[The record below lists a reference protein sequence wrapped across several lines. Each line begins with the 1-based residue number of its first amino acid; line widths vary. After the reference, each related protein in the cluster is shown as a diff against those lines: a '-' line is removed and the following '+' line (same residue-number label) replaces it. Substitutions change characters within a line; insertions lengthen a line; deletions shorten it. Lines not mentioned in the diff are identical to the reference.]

1 MGDQSGS
8 VDGDAGSADGAAG
21 TSVREREAREVS
33 DRAGHGSL
41 SRTETLRDAAVRRW
55 DVVSPSA
62 TTIGRA
68 SDPAS
73 DVSESLRR
81 LHEERHPAMRGHS
94 SRIHRLDKLRVAH
107 ALCSHL
113 DLTGWQRDRVLGVM
127 EELDLTA
134 FGSQRAV
141 PKVALVVV
149 RHVVDVERRRYLGL
163 EDGEYLAGKSP
174 DELADL
180 YDAFRS
186 IKDEPAFERLL
197 DAHGLDKTS
206 LNRLRNVLVERL
218 DEQGIAD
225 RAFGRNPYRD
235 PNLPA
240 LRDRGPDAEE
250 EEEGN
255 RAGKGEG
262 NGNGNRDGNGS
273 GSGSGTAEPDGGR

>member
-1 MGDQSGS
+1 MSEESGPATE
-8 VDGDAGSADGAAG
+8 AGTGDGAVDAPVG
-21 TSVREREAREVS
+21 EREPPESRAPREIS
-33 DRAGHGSL
+33 DRPGHGSL
-41 SRTETLRDAAVRRW
+41 SRVETLRDAAVGRW

-73 DVSESLRR
+73 DVPESLRR

-107 ALCSHL
+107 ALCNHL

-174 DELADL
+174 DELAEL
-180 YDAFRS
+180 YEAFHS

-197 DAHGLDKTS
+197 EVHGLDKTS
-206 LNRLRNVLVERL
+206 LNRLRNVLVERMS
-218 DEQGIAD
+218 EQDIEE

-235 PNLPA
+235 PNLPQ
-240 LRDRGPDAEE
+240 LRDRGPEAELE
-250 EEEGN
+250 SVRPRDEG
-255 RAGKGEG
+255 
-262 NGNGNRDGNGS
+262 
-273 GSGSGTAEPDGGR
+273 

>member
-1 MGDQSGS
+1 MGDQPGAS
-8 VDGDAGSADGAAG
+8 DDAATGEGTVAPPAG
-21 TSVREREAREVS
+21 EHDPRDRREVS
-33 DRAGHGSL
+33 DHVGHGSL
-41 SRTETLRDAAVRRW
+41 SRTEALRDTAVGRW

-68 SDPAS
+68 SDPAN

-94 SRIHRLDKLRVAH
+94 SRIHRLDKLRVAQ
-107 ALCSHL
+107 ALCNHL

-134 FGSQRAV
+134 FGSQRAI

-163 EDGEYLAGKSP
+163 EDGEYLAGRSP
-174 DELADL
+174 EELADL
-180 YDAFRS
+180 YEAFNS

-197 DAHGLDKTS
+197 DAYDLDKTS
-206 LNRLRNVLVERL
+206 LNRLRNVLVDRL
-218 DEQGIAD
+218 AEQDIAD

-235 PNLPA
+235 PNLPQ
-240 LRDRGPDAEE
+240 LRDRGP
-250 EEEGN
+250 
-255 RAGKGEG
+255 EG
-262 NGNGNRDGNGS
+262 NGRTG
-273 GSGSGTAEPDGGR
+273 PDD

>member
-1 MGDQSGS
+1 MGDQFGAGSG
-8 VDGDAGSADGAAG
+8 GEAEPGRDAGPAVGG
-21 TSVREREAREVS
+21 YERREIS

-41 SRTETLRDAAVRRW
+41 SELETLRDAAVRRW

-94 SRIHRLDKLRVAH
+94 SRLHRLDKLRVAH
-107 ALCSHL
+107 ALCNHL

-134 FGSQRAV
+134 FGSQRAI

-174 DELADL
+174 DELAEL
-180 YDAFRS
+180 YDAFHS
-186 IKDEPAFERLL
+186 IKDEPSFERLL
-197 DAHGLDKTS
+197 DVHDLDKTS

-218 DEQGIAD
+218 AEQGIED

-235 PNLPA
+235 PNLPQ
-240 LRDRGPDAEE
+240 LRDRGRAEGSPE
-250 EEEGN
+250 SVDPEG
-255 RAGKGEG
+255 G
-262 NGNGNRDGNGS
+262 
-273 GSGSGTAEPDGGR
+273 

>member
-1 MGDQSGS
+1 MGDQPGS
-8 VDGDAGSADGAAG
+8 AADGAATG
-21 TSVREREAREVS
+21 DAGDPPIGEREPSDPREVS

-41 SRTETLRDAAVRRW
+41 SRVEALRDTAVRRW

-62 TTIGRA
+62 TVIGRA

-73 DVSESLRR
+73 DVPESVRR

-94 SRIHRLDKLRVAH
+94 SRVHRLDKLRTAQ
-107 ALCSHL
+107 ALCNHL

-134 FGSQRAV
+134 FGSQRAI

-163 EDGEYLAGKSP
+163 EDREYIAERSP
-174 DELADL
+174 EELADL
-180 YDAFRS
+180 YDSFRS

-218 DEQGIAD
+218 GEQGIAD
-225 RAFGRNPYRD
+225 RAFGRNPHRD
-235 PNLPA
+235 PNLPG
-240 LRDRGPDAEE
+240 LRDRSPDEGPGNPDA
-250 EEEGN
+250 
-255 RAGKGEG
+255 
-262 NGNGNRDGNGS
+262 DGS
-273 GSGSGTAEPDGGR
+273 G

>member
-1 MGDQSGS
+1 MGEQSR
-8 VDGDAGSADGAAG
+8 ADGGEAKPADREAEAW
-21 TSVREREAREVS
+21 VREREPHEVS

-41 SRTETLRDAAVRRW
+41 SRVEALRDAAVRRW

-73 DVSESLRR
+73 DVPESLRR

-94 SRIHRLDKLRVAH
+94 SRVHRLDKLRVAH
-107 ALCSHL
+107 ALCNHL

-134 FGSQRAV
+134 FGSQRAI

-174 DELADL
+174 EELADL
-180 YDAFRS
+180 YEAFRS
-186 IKDEPAFERLL
+186 IKDEPSFERLL
-197 DAHGLDKTS
+197 EAHDLDKTS

-218 DEQGIAD
+218 SEQGIED
-225 RAFGRNPYRD
+225 RAFGRNPHRD
-235 PNLPA
+235 PNLPQF
-240 LRDRGPDAEE
+240 RDRGPDEGDATPPDEE
-250 EEEGN
+250 Q
-255 RAGKGEG
+255 RQ
-262 NGNGNRDGNGS
+262 
-273 GSGSGTAEPDGGR
+273 

>member
-8 VDGDAGSADGAAG
+8 GTTGGGAELPDGGVEPPVHG
-21 TSVREREAREVS
+21 RESREVS

-41 SRTETLRDAAVRRW
+41 SEVELLRDAAVRRW

-73 DVSESLRR
+73 DVSESIRR
-81 LHEERHPAMRGHS
+81 LHEERHPAMQGHS

-107 ALCSHL
+107 ALCNHL

-134 FGSQRAV
+134 FGSQRAI

-180 YDAFRS
+180 YDAFHS
-186 IKDEPAFERLL
+186 IKDEPSFERLL
-197 DAHGLDKTS
+197 EAHDLDKTS

-218 DEQGIAD
+218 AEQGIED

-235 PNLPA
+235 PNLPQ
-240 LRDRGPDAEE
+240 LRDRGPVEDSDAAPEDTDDTE
-250 EEEGN
+250 
-255 RAGKGEG
+255 
-262 NGNGNRDGNGS
+262 
-273 GSGSGTAEPDGGR
+273 